1 MTAPRKSSKPCLPYR
16 DDLPTVKVSSLR
28 ASGAIDEGSAFATIF
43 KRQVRIALR
52 KFPTGGSWSLF
63 VCPTCSRRAQ
73 TLRLH
78 DGRLVCQRC
87 DGLKWKA
94 HALSARPDING
105 RVENLQARLKV
116 ARKRMRLTL
125 ALRKAIIK
133 RRRYQLAKAADE
145 LL

>member
-1 MTAPRKSSKPCLPYR
+1 LPYR
-16 DDLPTVKVSSLR
+16 DDLPTVKVSTLR
-28 ASGAIDEGSAFATIF
+28 ASGAIDAGSAFAILTF
-43 KRQVRIALR
+43 GELKRQVGIALR

-63 VCPTCSRRAQ
+63 ICPTCSRRAQ

-94 HALSARPDING
+94 HALHARPDING
-105 RVENLQARLKV
+105 RVESLQARLKV

-133 RRRYQLAKAADE
+133 RRRHQLAKAADE